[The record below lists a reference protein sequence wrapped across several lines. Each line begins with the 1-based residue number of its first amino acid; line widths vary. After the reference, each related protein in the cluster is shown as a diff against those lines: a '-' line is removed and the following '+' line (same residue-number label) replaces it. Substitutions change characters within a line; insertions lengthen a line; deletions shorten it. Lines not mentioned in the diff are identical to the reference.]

1 MSDNGTSSSSATS
14 LLKRVSEY
22 FNGNGDTP
30 KIESLDIRSNPKE
43 NTSRPSAEQP
53 LAYHVGDVF
62 PGRDSHS
69 GDTRSG
75 GSGWPWGVAN
85 RGRPR
90 TLNHHRMLMNGRDA
104 YHDSVQ
110 ARAIVSRKAD
120 NVAGT
125 GLRVE
130 PLPIASILGIS
141 DVAAD
146 DWGRNVAHRHSLF
159 MNDKKQNRSET
170 MTGNQAQH
178 FYIIGKERDNDVF
191 IRLYYSG
198 DRGLQ
203 SPVQFEF
210 IDTTQIKGSALTN
223 TAAPYRKFKDGIER
237 DDRGREKS
245 YNIWVPDADGHLKSV
260 TVQATGPKSKRKFM
274 LHGFTP
280 EYAGQGRGYSP
291 LGFAIQ
297 KFENITD
304 LESAHIKK
312 AINQSSVMMTVENE
326 INDPGDPTLGVDGG
340 ENAGPSQ
347 TVAQYGENAEPDST
361 AFGVDPRATR
371 MQGAEIKEP
380 GSTVIIAPGRG
391 DKFKEIGF
399 KAPADSFHEFLD
411 AFTAHLSA
419 ATGMPIEVLLMRFN
433 QNYSASRATLIL
445 FWRKVM
451 IDREEMAADYLTPY
465 YEMWLSEEIAAGRIQ
480 APGWSD
486 PVLRAAWLN
495 AAWVGVPL
503 PDIDPSKT
511 AKAAEIRTILRHL
524 TGKRGAREYNG
535 SDFDTNKSTI
545 EREYE
550 GELPIPGQ
558 KQPTGPAGAPNA
570 QAMAE
575 AVAEAVVDEI
585 EIRRDE

>member
-1 MSDNGTSSSSATS
+1 MSDNGTSSDSSTS
-14 LLKRVSEY
+14 LLKRVSN
-22 FNGNGDTP
+22 FINGNGDTP
-30 KIESLDIRSNPKE
+30 AIEKLDIRRVP
-43 NTSRPSAEQP
+43 TQTLSRPSAEQP
-53 LAYHVGDVF
+53 VAYHVGDVF

-69 GDTRSG
+69 GDSRSG

-90 TLNHHRMLMNGRDA
+90 TLRHHRMLMNGRDA

-130 PLPIASILGIS
+130 PLPVASILGIS
-141 DVAAD
+141 DIAAD
-146 DWGRNVAHRHSLF
+146 EWSRDVAHRFDLC
-159 MNDKKQNRSET
+159 MRDKRQNRSET
-170 MTGNQAQH
+170 MTGYQSQH
-178 FYIIGKERDNDVF
+178 FYITGKERDNDVF

-203 SPVQFEF
+203 SPLQFEF

-245 YNIWVPDADGHLKSV
+245 YKIWVPDANGHLKDV
-260 TVQATGPKSKRKFM
+260 TVQAMGPKSKRKFM

-326 INDPGDPTLGVDGG
+326 MNDPGDPTLGVDGG
-340 ENAGPSQ
+340 QNAGPTEVVSQ
-347 TVAQYGENAEPDST
+347 FGENAVPDST
-361 AFGVDPRATR
+361 ALGVDPRATR
-371 MQGAEIKEP
+371 MQGAEINEP

-391 DKFKEIGF
+391 DKFREIGL
-399 KAPADSFHEFLD
+399 KAPADAFHEFLD
-411 AFTAHLSA
+411 SFTAHLSA

-445 FWRKVM
+445 FWRKVV

-465 YEMWLSEEIAAGRIQ
+465 YEMWMSEEIAAGRIQ

-495 AAWVGVPL
+495 AAWVGMPL

-511 AKAAEIRTILRHL
+511 AKAAEIRTALGHQ

-535 SDFDTNKSTI
+535 SDFDTNATTI
-545 EREYE
+545 KREY
-550 GELPIPGQ
+550 GERPPMPGQ
-558 KQPTGPAGAPNA
+558 KQVTGPAAASDA

-575 AVAEAVVDEI
+575 AVVDEL
-585 EIRRDE
+585 ETRRDE

>member
-1 MSDNGTSSSSATS
+1 MADHPSYLKLIS
-14 LLKRVSEY
+14 LLAKERVSNY
-22 FNGNGDTP
+22 FNSSDQSI
-30 KIESLDIRSNPKE
+30 KIESPDIGATPKE
-43 NTSRPSAEQP
+43 NQSRPSRSDAV
-53 LAYHVGDVF
+53 AYHLG
-62 PGRDSHS
+62 GAATQES
-69 GDTRSG
+69 GDARSG
-75 GSGWPWGVAN
+75 GSGWPFGVAN
-85 RGRPR
+85 RGRSR
-90 TLNHHRMLMNGRDA
+90 TLNHYRMLMNGRDA

-110 ARAIVSRKAD
+110 ARAIVSRKTD
-120 NVAGT
+120 NIVGI

-130 PLPIASILGIS
+130 PLPVASILGIT
-141 DVAAD
+141 DLAAD
-146 DWGRNVAHRHSLF
+146 EWSRDVAHRFDLC
-159 MNDKKQNRSET
+159 MRDKKQNRSET
-170 MTGNQAQH
+170 MTGYQSQH
-178 FYIIGKERDNDVF
+178 FYSTGKERDNDVF
-191 IRLYYSG
+191 VRLYYSG

-203 SPVQFEF
+203 SPLQFEF
-210 IDTTQIKGSALTN
+210 IDTTQIRGSAITN

-237 DDRGREKS
+237 DDRGREKAYS
-245 YNIWVPDADGHLKSV
+245 ISVPDVDGRIKSV

-326 INDPGDPTLGVDGG
+326 LNDPGDPFLGADGG
-340 ENAGPSQ
+340 QNAGPSK

-361 AFGVDPRATR
+361 ALGVDPRAMR

-399 KAPADSFHEFLD
+399 KAPADSFDTFLD
-411 AFTAHLSA
+411 SFTAHLSA
-419 ATGMPIEVLLMRFN
+419 AAGMPIEVLLMRFN

-445 FWRKVM
+445 FWRKII

-465 YEMWLSEEIAAGRIQ
+465 YEMWMAEEIAAGRIQ

-495 AAWVGVPL
+495 AAWVGMPL

-511 AKAAEIRTILRHL
+511 AKAAEIRTALGHQ

-535 SDFDTNKSTI
+535 SDFDMNAKTI
-545 EREYE
+545 KREY
-550 GELPIPGQ
+550 GESPKMPNQG
-558 KQPTGPAGAPNA
+558 TGPGSRGGPNGA
-570 QAMAE
+570 QAIAE
-575 AVAEAVVDEI
+575 AVADEI
-585 EIRRDE
+585 EMRRD

>member
-1 MSDNGTSSSSATS
+1 MAGSLMSDNGTSSSSATL
-14 LLKRVSEY
+14 LLKMVSNF
-22 FNGNGDTP
+22 FNGNGDTS
-30 KIESLDIRSNPKE
+30 KIENLDIRSNPKE
-43 NTSRPSAEQP
+43 NLSRPSPDQP

-62 PGRDSHS
+62 PGRDSQS
-69 GDTRSG
+69 GAARSG

-90 TLNHHRMLMNGRDA
+90 TLNHQRMLLNGRDA

-110 ARAIVSRKAD
+110 ARAIVSRFAD
-120 NVAGT
+120 NVAGV

-130 PLPIASILGIS
+130 PLPVASMLGIS
-141 DVAAD
+141 DMAAD
-146 DWGRNVAHRHSLF
+146 TWSRDVAHRFDLC
-159 MNDKKQNRSET
+159 MRDKKQNRSET
-170 MTGNQAQH
+170 MTGYQAQH
-178 FYIIGKERDNDVF
+178 FYITGKERDNDVF

-237 DDRGREKS
+237 DDRGREKA
-245 YNIWVPDADGHLKSV
+245 YKILVPDADGKIKDV

-326 INDPGDPTLGVDGG
+326 MNDPGDPTLGVEGG
-340 ENAGPSQ
+340 QNAGPSE
-347 TVAQYGENAEPDST
+347 TVAQFGLNAEPDST
-361 AFGVDPRATR
+361 ALGVDPRMMR

-380 GSTVIIAPGRG
+380 GSTIMIAPGRG
-391 DKFKEIGF
+391 DKFKEIGL

-411 AFTAHLSA
+411 SFTAHLCA
-419 ATGMPIEVLLMRFN
+419 AKSMPIEVLLMRFN

-445 FWRKVM
+445 FWRKVVL
-451 IDREEMAADYLTPY
+451 DREEMSADYLTPS
-465 YEMWLSEEIAAGRIQ
+465 YEMWMSE
-480 APGWSD
+480 
-486 PVLRAAWLN
+486 
-495 AAWVGVPL
+495 
-503 PDIDPSKT
+503 
-511 AKAAEIRTILRHL
+511 
-524 TGKRGAREYNG
+524 
-535 SDFDTNKSTI
+535 
-545 EREYE
+545 
-550 GELPIPGQ
+550 
-558 KQPTGPAGAPNA
+558 
-570 QAMAE
+570 
-575 AVAEAVVDEI
+575 
-585 EIRRDE
+585 

>member
-1 MSDNGTSSSSATS
+1 MSDNGTSSDSSIS
-14 LLKRVSEY
+14 LLKRVSNY

-30 KIESLDIRSNPKE
+30 KIDDLDIRGIPKE
-43 NTSRPSAEQP
+43 NLSRPSAEQP
-53 LAYHVGDVF
+53 INYHVGDTT
-62 PGRDSHS
+62 PGRSDS
-69 GDTRSG
+69 RSG

-90 TLNHHRMLMNGRDA
+90 TLRHYRMLLNGRDA

-120 NVAGT
+120 NVAGI

-130 PLPIASILGIS
+130 PLPVASVLGIS
-141 DVAAD
+141 DITAD
-146 DWGRNVAHRHSLF
+146 TWSRDVAHRFDLC
-159 MNDKKQNRSET
+159 MRDKKQNRSET
-170 MTGNQAQH
+170 MTGYQSQH

-203 SPVQFEF
+203 NPLQFEF
-210 IDTTQIKGSALTN
+210 IDPTQIKGSALTN

-237 DDRGREKS
+237 DDRGREKA
-245 YNIWVPDADGHLKSV
+245 YEIWVPDADGHLKSV
-260 TVQATGPKSKRKFM
+260 KVQATGPKSKRKFM

-304 LESAHIKK
+304 LESSHIKK
-312 AINQSSVMMTVENE
+312 AINQSSIMMTVENE
-326 INDPGDPTLGVDGG
+326 TNDPGDPTLGVDGG
-340 ENAGPSQ
+340 QYAGPSE
-347 TVAQYGENAEPDST
+347 TVSQFGENAVPDST
-361 AFGVDPRATR
+361 ALGVDPRAMR

-380 GSTVIIAPGRG
+380 GSTVMIAPGRG
-391 DKFKEIGF
+391 DKFKEIGL

-445 FWRKVM
+445 FWRKVV
-451 IDREEMAADYLTPY
+451 IDREEMAAGYFTPY

-486 PVLRAAWLN
+486 PVLKAAWLN
-495 AAWVGVPL
+495 AAWVGMPL

-511 AKAAEIRTILRHL
+511 AKAAEIRTALGHQ
-524 TGKRGAREYNG
+524 TGKRGAREFNG
-535 SDFDTNKSTI
+535 SDFDMNATTI
-545 EREYE
+545 EREY
-550 GELPIPGQ
+550 GQRPPMPGQ
-558 KQPTGPAGAPNA
+558 KEPTGAPGAPNA

-575 AVAEAVVDEI
+575 AIVDEI
-585 EIRRDE
+585 ETREDS

>member
-1 MSDNGTSSSSATS
+1 MGARPSFF
-14 LLKRVSEY
+14 KRVSDY
-22 FNGNGDTP
+22 FKGD
-30 KIESLDIRSNPKE
+30 SQNLPKE
-43 NTSRPSAEQP
+43 NLSRPSATQP
-53 LAYHVGDVF
+53 VAYHVGSAPV
-62 PGRDSHS
+62 SES
-69 GDTRSG
+69 GDSRSG

-90 TLNHHRMLMNGRDA
+90 TLNHQRMLMNGRDA

-130 PLPIASILGIS
+130 PLPVASILGIS
-141 DVAAD
+141 DMAAD
-146 DWGRNVAHRHSLF
+146 DWSRDVAHRFDLY
-159 MNDKKQNRSET
+159 MRDKKQNRSET
-170 MTGNQAQH
+170 MTGYQSQH
-178 FYIIGKERDNDVF
+178 FYITGKERDNDVF
-191 IRLYYSG
+191 IRLFYSG

-203 SPVQFEF
+203 NPLQFEF

-245 YNIWVPDADGHLKSV
+245 YKIWVPDANGHLKDV
-260 TVQATGPKSKRKFM
+260 TVQARGPKSKRKFM

-304 LESAHIKK
+304 FESAHIKK
-312 AINQSSVMMTVENE
+312 AINLSSTILKLENPDL
-326 INDPGDPTLGVDGG
+326 DPGDPTQGVSGG
-340 ENAGPSQ
+340 DNAGPSQ
-347 TVAQYGENAEPDST
+347 TVAEYGANPTPSADAVNT
-361 AFGVDPRATR
+361 DPRILR
-371 MQGAEIKEP
+371 MQGAEVREP
-380 GSTVIIAPGRG
+380 GSVVMIGAQKG
-391 DKFKEIGF
+391 DKLGDFGGM
-399 KAPADSFHEFLD
+399 APADSYDKFVD
-411 AFTAHLSA
+411 SFTAQLCA
-419 ATGMPIEVLLMRFN
+419 ATSMPIEVLLMRFN

-445 FWRKVM
+445 FWRKII
-451 IDREEMAADYLTPY
+451 IDREEMAADFLVPY
-465 YEMWLSEEIAAGRIQ
+465 YEMWMSEEIAAGQIQ

-495 AAWVGVPL
+495 AAWVGMPL

-511 AKAAEIRTILRHL
+511 AKAAEIRTALGHQ
-524 TGKRGAREYNG
+524 TGKRGAREFNG
-535 SDFDTNKSTI
+535 SDFDTNAATI
-545 EREYE
+545 EREY
-550 GELPIPGQ
+550 GERPPMPGQ
-558 KQPTGPAGAPNA
+558 KQPTGTAGAPDA

-575 AVAEAVVDEI
+575 AVVDEI
-585 EIRRDE
+585 KMREDS